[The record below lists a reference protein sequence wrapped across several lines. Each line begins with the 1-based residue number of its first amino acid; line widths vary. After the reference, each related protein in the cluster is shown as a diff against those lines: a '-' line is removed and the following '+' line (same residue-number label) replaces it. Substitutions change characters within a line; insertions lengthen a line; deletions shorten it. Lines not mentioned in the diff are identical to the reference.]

1 MIEAQTARAFELLG
15 IAPTNDKE
23 AVRRAYHALVKQYHP
38 DRFHAGSEQDA
49 AQKKLIELN
58 LAYELA
64 VRHTE
69 KRVVSVFQT
78 MPLEQAKAQAQ
89 RLLEQGEPES
99 ALRQLA
105 RADSKDDEWYHL
117 EGLVM
122 MQLKQYAAA
131 HQSFREAVRR
141 SPDNM
146 DFRRSALEAALA
158 VKRHRSIGVRA
169 AEWAQGLFSKRRV
182 R

>member
-1 MIEAQTARAFELLG
+1 MTEAQTARAFELLG

-23 AVRRAYHALVKQYHP
+23 AVRKAYHVLVKKYHP
-38 DRFHAGSEQDA
+38 DRFRTDSEQDA

-64 VRHTE
+64 VRHAE
-69 KRVVSVFQT
+69 KRVVAVFQT
-78 MPLEQAKAQAQ
+78 MPLEQSKAQAK
-89 RLLEQGEPES
+89 RMLEQNEPES

-105 RADSKDDEWYHL
+105 RAETKDDEWYHI

-122 MQLKQYAAA
+122 MRLKQFGAA

-146 DFRRSALEAALA
+146 EYRRSALEAALA
-158 VKRHRSIGVRA
+158 IKRHRSIGARA
-169 AEWAQGLFSKRRV
+169 AEWAQGLLNKRRA